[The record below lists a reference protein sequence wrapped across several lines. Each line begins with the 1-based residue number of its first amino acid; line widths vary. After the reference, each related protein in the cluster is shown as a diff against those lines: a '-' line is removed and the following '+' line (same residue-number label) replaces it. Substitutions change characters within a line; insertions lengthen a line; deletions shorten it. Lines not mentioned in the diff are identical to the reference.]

1 MAPQVANALSELGTL
16 LQELKLDSSTSSLIA
31 MSSHSGDYLNFN
43 SNMSGSIKEL
53 TIEQGVPK
61 FYKEQLHAAQNY
73 SFRANK
79 IIEVLKDKYPSLT
92 SEDGSLQLSNK
103 QNLSAPEFLYAL
115 ISQPQYMLVINDRE
129 PVIIPF
135 FSQEHCNNTLN
146 NPQERLNA
154 IKTVGVTSAILA
166 SFFASGSAA
175 AANVQSS
182 TAADSSNVDQNFD
195 PGLQPSV
202 EGSKDT
208 EASQE
213 QADSAN
219 FSATSSAGSAGA
231 GASEAGTGAAGT
243 GTVGAGTNAVG
254 TEGASAAGASA
265 AGAGAG
271 AGAAAAGRSLGG
283 CLIPSLIALLLL
295 LALLAFYFFKLYP
308 WPFDKANEQELLLDQ
323 LNEQVIEDELN
334 LNKINELIEKT
345 QEKIALG
352 QQDAQEQ
359 QLANLKATLAKD
371 EQTLKEIERLL
382 GLVNDKDEQIKAE
395 ELAKA
400 QEEAAKAAEAEA
412 AAKAAEGAKLA
423 QGAGKVTLP
432 KCETIVKQ
440 GKMPNLIIATDGSG
454 SMAEA
459 AAKAAEGAKLAQGAG
474 KVTLPKCETIVKQ
487 GKMPNLIIATDGSGS
502 MINLLSDGSMRID
515 AAIKAAHALIDQ
527 VDKNVPIRLFGVQ
540 GCPLARDY
548 GTFSGNERQRLK
560 AAVAQTNPMLQSI
573 PFQVLTP
580 LVSGMRGMAS
590 AAPKNADSIGVL
602 ISDGVDTCDGTED
615 LNLCEVA
622 RQIHKSK
629 PRLKI
634 HVVLIGEDA
643 PDAKCIADITGG
655 KVYKPGNTKA
665 LIEDLKNAGKSLQK
679 VCQ

>member
-1 MAPQVANALSELGTL
+1 MIRLMRLSSNDLAPQVANALSELGTL

-92 SEDGSLQLSNK
+92 SEDGSLKLSNK

-182 TAADSSNVDQNFD
+182 TAADSSNVDQNFA

-219 FSATSSAGSAGA
+219 FSATSSAGA
-231 GASEAGTGAAGT
+231 GASEAGSGAEGSGDAGT

-254 TEGASAAGASA
+254 AEGASAAGASA

-359 QLANLKATLAKD
+359 QLANLKATLSKD

-382 GLVNDKDEQIKAE
+382 GLVNDKDEQIKDA

-400 QEEAAKAAEAEA
+400 QEEAA
-412 AAKAAEGAKLA
+412 AKAAE
-423 QGAGKVTLP
+423 
-432 KCETIVKQ
+432 E
-440 GKMPNLIIATDGSG
+440 
-454 SMAEA
+454 
-459 AAKAAEGAKLAQGAG
+459 AKLAQGAG

-527 VDKNVPIRLFGVQ
+527 VDKNVPIRLFGIQ

-560 AAVAQTNPMLQSI
+560 ASVAKTNPMLQSI

>member
-1 MAPQVANALSELGTL
+1 MIRLMRLSSNDLAPQVANALSELGTL

-213 QADSAN
+213 QADSA
-219 FSATSSAGSAGA
+219 TSSAGSAGA
-231 GASEAGTGAAGT
+231 GASEAGSGAEGSGDAGTGAAGT

-254 TEGASAAGASA
+254 AEGASAAGASA
-265 AGAGAG
+265 

-382 GLVNDKDEQIKAE
+382 DLVNDKDEQIKAE

-412 AAKAAEGAKLA
+412 AAKAAE
-423 QGAGKVTLP
+423 
-432 KCETIVKQ
+432 E
-440 GKMPNLIIATDGSG
+440 
-454 SMAEA
+454 
-459 AAKAAEGAKLAQGAG
+459 AKLAQGAG

-527 VDKNVPIRLFGVQ
+527 VDKNVPIRLFGIQ

-560 AAVAQTNPMLQSI
+560 ASVAKTNPMLQSI

>member
-92 SEDGSLQLSNK
+92 SEDGSLKLSNK

-213 QADSAN
+213 QSDSAN
-219 FSATSSAGSAGA
+219 FSATSSAGA
-231 GASEAGTGAAGT
+231 GASEAGSGDAGTGAAGT

-265 AGAGAG
+265 AGAG

-395 ELAKA
+395 EQAKA

-412 AAKAAEGAKLA
+412 AAKAAE
-423 QGAGKVTLP
+423 
-432 KCETIVKQ
+432 E
-440 GKMPNLIIATDGSG
+440 
-454 SMAEA
+454 
-459 AAKAAEGAKLAQGAG
+459 AKLAQGAG

-527 VDKNVPIRLFGVQ
+527 VDKNVPIRLFGIQ

>member
-1 MAPQVANALSELGTL
+1 MRLSSNDLAPQVANALSELDNL
-16 LQELKLDSSTSSLIA
+16 LKELMLDSSTSSLIA
-31 MSSHSGDYLNFN
+31 MSRNSGDYLNFN

-53 TIEQGVPK
+53 VIEQGVPK

-79 IIEVLKDKYPSLT
+79 IIELLKAKYPSLT
-92 SEDGSLQLSNK
+92 SEDGSLKLSNK
-103 QNLSAPEFLYAL
+103 HSLSAPEFLYAL

-154 IKTVGVTSAILA
+154 VKTVGITSALLA
-166 SFFASGSAA
+166 SFFASSSAKA
-175 AANVQSS
+175 AEQSVPTNVEPNSTVNPDHASMEIPSSASDNIDPHAPSFTPSFNADAANKEPEAKDNEGLIVDENLASAGDSQETKATKDQESSS
-182 TAADSSNVDQNFD
+182 T
-195 PGLQPSV
+195 L
-202 EGSKDT
+202 
-208 EASQE
+208 
-213 QADSAN
+213 SA
-219 FSATSSAGSAGA
+219 AGSAGA
-231 GASEAGTGAAGT
+231 ASASSAGAA
-243 GTVGAGTNAVG
+243 
-254 TEGASAAGASA
+254 AAGA

-271 AGAAAAGRSLGG
+271 AGGAAAAGRSLGG
-283 CLIPSLIALLLL
+283 CLIPSLIALLVL

-352 QQDAQEQ
+352 QQDAQAL
-359 QLANLKATLAKD
+359 QLSNLKDTLSKD

-382 GLVNDKDEQIKAE
+382 GLVNDKDEQIKAQE
-395 ELAKA
+395 QALA
-400 QEEAAKAAEAEA
+400 QEEAAKAAAEA
-412 AAKAAEGAKLA
+412 AEAAKADEEA
-423 QGAGKVTLP
+423 QAAQVDKGSNVASLP

-440 GKMPNLIIATDGSG
+440 GKMPNLIIAS
-454 SMAEA
+454 
-459 AAKAAEGAKLAQGAG
+459 
-474 KVTLPKCETIVKQ
+474 
-487 GKMPNLIIATDGSGS
+487 DGSGS
-502 MINLLSDGSMRID
+502 MINLLSDGSLRID

-527 VDKNVPIRLFGVQ
+527 VDKNVPIRLFGIQ

-560 AAVAQTNPMLQSI
+560 AAVAKTNPMLQSI

-580 LVSGMRGMAS
+580 LVSGLRGMAS

-602 ISDGVDTCDGTED
+602 ISDGVDTCDGTEN

-622 RQIHKSK
+622 RQIHRSK

-655 KVYKPGNTKA
+655 KVYKPGNTRA

-679 VCQ
+679 VCR

>member
-1 MAPQVANALSELGTL
+1 MIRLMRLSSNDLAPQVANALSELGTL

-92 SEDGSLQLSNK
+92 SEDGSLKLSNK

-231 GASEAGTGAAGT
+231 GASEAGSGAAGT

-254 TEGASAAGASA
+254 TEGASATGASA

-382 GLVNDKDEQIKAE
+382 GLVNDKDEQIKDA

-400 QEEAAKAAEAEA
+400 QEEAAKEAEAEA
-412 AAKAAEGAKLA
+412 AAKAAE
-423 QGAGKVTLP
+423 
-432 KCETIVKQ
+432 E
-440 GKMPNLIIATDGSG
+440 
-454 SMAEA
+454 
-459 AAKAAEGAKLAQGAG
+459 AKLAQGAG

-527 VDKNVPIRLFGVQ
+527 VDKNVPIRLFGIQ

-560 AAVAQTNPMLQSI
+560 ASVAKTNPMLQSI

-679 VCQ
+679 VCQQFLLITKEEVVRLVSTSLMP

>member
-1 MAPQVANALSELGTL
+1 MIRLMRLSSNDLAPQVANALSELGTL

-92 SEDGSLQLSNK
+92 SEDGSLKLSNK

-154 IKTVGVTSAILA
+154 VKTVGITSAILA

-175 AANVQSS
+175 AANIQSS
-182 TAADSSNVDQNFD
+182 TAADSSNVDQNFVPD
-195 PGLQPSV
+195 FQPSV

-213 QADSAN
+213 QANSTN

-231 GASEAGTGAAGT
+231 GAGDVGAGAGAGAAGA

-254 TEGASAAGASA
+254 AEGASSAGASSA
-265 AGAGAG
+265 DAGG

-412 AAKAAEGAKLA
+412 AAKAAE
-423 QGAGKVTLP
+423 
-432 KCETIVKQ
+432 E
-440 GKMPNLIIATDGSG
+440 
-454 SMAEA
+454 
-459 AAKAAEGAKLAQGAG
+459 AKLAQGAG

-527 VDKNVPIRLFGVQ
+527 VDKNVPIRLFGIQ

-560 AAVAQTNPMLQSI
+560 AAVGKTNPMLQSI

>member
-1 MAPQVANALSELGTL
+1 MIRLMRLSSNDLAPQVANALSELGTL

-382 GLVNDKDEQIKAE
+382 GLVNDKDEQIKDA

-400 QEEAAKAAEAEA
+400 QEEAAKEAEAEA
-412 AAKAAEGAKLA
+412 AAKAAE
-423 QGAGKVTLP
+423 
-432 KCETIVKQ
+432 E
-440 GKMPNLIIATDGSG
+440 
-454 SMAEA
+454 
-459 AAKAAEGAKLAQGAG
+459 AKLAQGAG

>member
-53 TIEQGVPK
+53 TIEQGAPK

-154 IKTVGVTSAILA
+154 IKTVGITSAILA

-213 QADSAN
+213 QANSAN

-231 GASEAGTGAAGT
+231 GASEAGSGDAGT

-254 TEGASAAGASA
+254 AEGASAAGASA

-308 WPFDKANEQELLLDQ
+308 WPFDKDNEQELLLDQ

-371 EQTLKEIERLL
+371 EQTLKEIEHLL
-382 GLVNDKDEQIKAE
+382 DLVNDKDEQIKAE

-400 QEEAAKAAEAEA
+400 QEEAEA
-412 AAKAAEGAKLA
+412 AAKAAE
-423 QGAGKVTLP
+423 
-432 KCETIVKQ
+432 E
-440 GKMPNLIIATDGSG
+440 
-454 SMAEA
+454 
-459 AAKAAEGAKLAQGAG
+459 AKLAQGAG

-527 VDKNVPIRLFGVQ
+527 VDKNVPIRLFGIQ

-560 AAVAQTNPMLQSI
+560 AAVAKTNPMLQSI

>member
-1 MAPQVANALSELGTL
+1 MIRLMRLSSNDLAPQVANALSELGTL

-53 TIEQGVPK
+53 TIEQGAPK

-182 TAADSSNVDQNFD
+182 TAADSSNVDQKFD

-231 GASEAGTGAAGT
+231 GASEAGSGDAGT
-243 GTVGAGTNAVG
+243 GAVGAGTNAVG
-254 TEGASAAGASA
+254 AEGASAAGASA

-400 QEEAAKAAEAEA
+400 QEEAAKEAEAEA
-412 AAKAAEGAKLA
+412 AAKAAE
-423 QGAGKVTLP
+423 
-432 KCETIVKQ
+432 E
-440 GKMPNLIIATDGSG
+440 
-454 SMAEA
+454 
-459 AAKAAEGAKLAQGAG
+459 AKLAQGAG

-527 VDKNVPIRLFGVQ
+527 VDKNVPIRLFGIQ

>member
-1 MAPQVANALSELGTL
+1 MIRLMRLSSNDLAPQVANALSELGTL

-53 TIEQGVPK
+53 TIEQGAPK

-92 SEDGSLQLSNK
+92 SEDGSLKLSNK

-154 IKTVGVTSAILA
+154 IKTVGITSAILA

-182 TAADSSNVDQNFD
+182 TAAESSNVNQNFD
-195 PGLQPSV
+195 PGLQQSV

-219 FSATSSAGSAGA
+219 FSASGAGDVGA
-231 GASEAGTGAAGT
+231 GAEGSGAAGT

-254 TEGASAAGASA
+254 PEGASAAGASA
-265 AGAGAG
+265 AGAGAAG
-271 AGAAAAGRSLGG
+271 AAGAAAAGRSLGG

-400 QEEAAKAAEAEA
+400 QEEAAKEAEAEA
-412 AAKAAEGAKLA
+412 AAKAAE
-423 QGAGKVTLP
+423 
-432 KCETIVKQ
+432 
-440 GKMPNLIIATDGSG
+440 D
-454 SMAEA
+454 
-459 AAKAAEGAKLAQGAG
+459 AKLAQGAG

-527 VDKNVPIRLFGVQ
+527 VDKNVPIRLFGIQ

-560 AAVAQTNPMLQSI
+560 ASVAKTNPMLQSI

>member
-16 LQELKLDSSTSSLIA
+16 LQVLKLDSSTSSLIA

-265 AGAGAG
+265 AGASAAGAGAG

-382 GLVNDKDEQIKAE
+382 GLVNDKDEQIKDA

-412 AAKAAEGAKLA
+412 AAKAAE
-423 QGAGKVTLP
+423 
-432 KCETIVKQ
+432 E
-440 GKMPNLIIATDGSG
+440 
-454 SMAEA
+454 
-459 AAKAAEGAKLAQGAG
+459 AKLAQGAG

-527 VDKNVPIRLFGVQ
+527 VDKNVPIRLFGIQ

-560 AAVAQTNPMLQSI
+560 AAVAQTSPMLQSI

>member
-1 MAPQVANALSELGTL
+1 MIRLMRLSSNDLAPQVANALSELGTL

-92 SEDGSLQLSNK
+92 SEDGSLKLSNK

-195 PGLQPSV
+195 PDFQPSV

-213 QADSAN
+213 QSDSAN
-219 FSATSSAGSAGA
+219 FSATSSAGA
-231 GASEAGTGAAGT
+231 GASEAGSGDAGTGAAGT

-265 AGAGAG
+265 AGAG

-395 ELAKA
+395 EQAKA

-412 AAKAAEGAKLA
+412 AAKAAE
-423 QGAGKVTLP
+423 
-432 KCETIVKQ
+432 E
-440 GKMPNLIIATDGSG
+440 
-454 SMAEA
+454 
-459 AAKAAEGAKLAQGAG
+459 AKLAQGAG

-527 VDKNVPIRLFGVQ
+527 VDKNVPIRLFGIQ

>member
-1 MAPQVANALSELGTL
+1 MIRLMRLSSNDLAPQVANALSELGTL

-92 SEDGSLQLSNK
+92 SEDGSLKLSNK

-195 PGLQPSV
+195 PDFQPSV

-213 QADSAN
+213 QSDSAN
-219 FSATSSAGSAGA
+219 FSATSSAGA
-231 GASEAGTGAAGT
+231 GASEAGSGDAGTGAAGT

-265 AGAGAG
+265 AGAG

-395 ELAKA
+395 EQAKA

-412 AAKAAEGAKLA
+412 AAKAAE
-423 QGAGKVTLP
+423 
-432 KCETIVKQ
+432 E
-440 GKMPNLIIATDGSG
+440 
-454 SMAEA
+454 
-459 AAKAAEGAKLAQGAG
+459 AKLAQGAG

-527 VDKNVPIRLFGVQ
+527 VDKNVPIRLFGIQ

-679 VCQ
+679 VCQQFLLITKEEVVRLVSTSLMP

>member
-1 MAPQVANALSELGTL
+1 MIRLMRLSSNDLAPQVANALSELGTL
-16 LQELKLDSSTSSLIA
+16 LQELKLDSSISSLIA
-31 MSSHSGDYLNFN
+31 MSRHSGDYLNFN

-92 SEDGSLQLSNK
+92 SEDGSLKLSNK

-115 ISQPQYMLVINDRE
+115 ISQPQYMIVINDRE

-154 IKTVGVTSAILA
+154 VKTVGITSAILA

-182 TAADSSNVDQNFD
+182 TAADSSNVDQNLAPDF
-195 PGLQPSV
+195 QPSV
-202 EGSKDT
+202 DANQET
-208 EASQE
+208 ESSQE
-213 QADSAN
+213 QANSTN

-231 GASEAGTGAAGT
+231 GASEVGSGDAVTGAAGT

-254 TEGASAAGASA
+254 AKGASAAGASA

-271 AGAAAAGRSLGG
+271 AAGAAAAGRSLGG

-295 LALLAFYFFKLYP
+295 LALLAFYFFKIYP

-395 ELAKA
+395 QLAKA
-400 QEEAAKAAEAEA
+400 QEEAAKAAEA
-412 AAKAAEGAKLA
+412 AE
-423 QGAGKVTLP
+423 
-432 KCETIVKQ
+432 
-440 GKMPNLIIATDGSG
+440 
-454 SMAEA
+454 AEA
-459 AAKAAEGAKLAQGAG
+459 AAKAAEEAKLAQGAG

-527 VDKNVPIRLFGVQ
+527 VDKNVPIRLFGIQ

-590 AAPKNADSIGVL
+590 AAPKSADSIGVL

>member
-1 MAPQVANALSELGTL
+1 MIRLMRLSSNDLAPQVANALSELGTL

-231 GASEAGTGAAGT
+231 GASEAGSGDAGTGAAGT

-254 TEGASAAGASA
+254 TEGASATGASA

-400 QEEAAKAAEAEA
+400 QEEAAEAEAEA
-412 AAKAAEGAKLA
+412 AAKAAE
-423 QGAGKVTLP
+423 
-432 KCETIVKQ
+432 E
-440 GKMPNLIIATDGSG
+440 
-454 SMAEA
+454 
-459 AAKAAEGAKLAQGAG
+459 AKLAQGAG

-527 VDKNVPIRLFGVQ
+527 VDKNVPIRLFGIQ

-560 AAVAQTNPMLQSI
+560 ASVAKTNPMLQSI

-622 RQIHKSK
+622 RQIHISK

>member
-231 GASEAGTGAAGT
+231 GASEAGSGDAGIGAAGT
-243 GTVGAGTNAVG
+243 GTVGAGTDAVG
-254 TEGASAAGASA
+254 AEGASAAGASA

-308 WPFDKANEQELLLDQ
+308 WPFDKVNEQELLLDQ

-412 AAKAAEGAKLA
+412 AAKAAE
-423 QGAGKVTLP
+423 
-432 KCETIVKQ
+432 E
-440 GKMPNLIIATDGSG
+440 
-454 SMAEA
+454 
-459 AAKAAEGAKLAQGAG
+459 AKLAQGAG

>member
-31 MSSHSGDYLNFN
+31 MSRHSGDYLNFN

-182 TAADSSNVDQNFD
+182 TAADSSNVNQNFD
-195 PGLQPSV
+195 PSLQPSV

-219 FSATSSAGSAGA
+219 FSATSSAGA
-231 GASEAGTGAAGT
+231 GASEAGSGDAGTGAAGT

-352 QQDAQEQ
+352 QQDAQDQ
-359 QLANLKATLAKD
+359 QLANLKATLAND

-412 AAKAAEGAKLA
+412 AAKEAEEAKLA
-423 QGAGKVTLP
+423 R
-432 KCETIVKQ
+432 
-440 GKMPNLIIATDGSG
+440 
-454 SMAEA
+454 
-459 AAKAAEGAKLAQGAG
+459 GAG

-602 ISDGVDTCDGTED
+602 ISDGVDTCDGTEN

>member
-1 MAPQVANALSELGTL
+1 MIRLMRLSSNDLAPQVANALSELGTL

-53 TIEQGVPK
+53 TIEQGAPK

-92 SEDGSLQLSNK
+92 SEDGSLKLSNK

-182 TAADSSNVDQNFD
+182 TAADNSNVDQNFD

-231 GASEAGTGAAGT
+231 GASEAGSGDAGT

-254 TEGASAAGASA
+254 TEGASATGASA

-271 AGAAAAGRSLGG
+271 AGAAAAGGSLGG

-371 EQTLKEIERLL
+371 EQTLKEIEHLL
-382 GLVNDKDEQIKAE
+382 DLVNDKDEQIKAE

-400 QEEAAKAAEAEA
+400 QEEAAEAEA
-412 AAKAAEGAKLA
+412 AAKAAE
-423 QGAGKVTLP
+423 
-432 KCETIVKQ
+432 E
-440 GKMPNLIIATDGSG
+440 
-454 SMAEA
+454 
-459 AAKAAEGAKLAQGAG
+459 AKLAQGAG

-527 VDKNVPIRLFGVQ
+527 VDKNVPIRLFGIQ

-679 VCQ
+679 VCQQFLLITKEEVVRLVSTSLMP

>member
-1 MAPQVANALSELGTL
+1 MIRLMRLSSNDLAPQVANALSELGTL

-53 TIEQGVPK
+53 TIEQGGPK

-154 IKTVGVTSAILA
+154 IKTVGITSAILA

-219 FSATSSAGSAGA
+219 FSATSSANSAGA
-231 GASEAGTGAAGT
+231 GASEAGSGDAGT

-400 QEEAAKAAEAEA
+400 QEEAAKEAEAEA
-412 AAKAAEGAKLA
+412 AAKAAE
-423 QGAGKVTLP
+423 
-432 KCETIVKQ
+432 E
-440 GKMPNLIIATDGSG
+440 
-454 SMAEA
+454 
-459 AAKAAEGAKLAQGAG
+459 AKLAQGAG

-527 VDKNVPIRLFGVQ
+527 VDKNVPIRLFGIQ

-679 VCQ
+679 VCQQFLLISKEEGVRLVSTSLLPYEYEKRYFKKR

>member
-1 MAPQVANALSELGTL
+1 MIRLMRLSSNDLAPQVATALSELGTL

-53 TIEQGVPK
+53 TIEHGVPK

-79 IIEVLKDKYPSLT
+79 IIEVLKAKYPSLT

-135 FSQEHCNNTLN
+135 FSQEHCNNSLN

-175 AANVQSS
+175 AANDQSS
-182 TAADSSNVDQNFD
+182 TAADSSNADQNSVPDF
-195 PGLQPSV
+195 QPSV
-202 EGSKDT
+202 EANQET

-213 QADSAN
+213 QADSTN

-231 GASEAGTGAAGT
+231 GASEAGSGAEGSGDASTGAAGT

-254 TEGASAAGASA
+254 AEGASA

-271 AGAAAAGRSLGG
+271 AAGVAAAGRGLGG

-308 WPFDKANEQELLLDQ
+308 WPFDKVNEQELLLDQ

-352 QQDAQEQ
+352 QQDAQAQ
-359 QLANLKATLAKD
+359 QLANLKDTLARD

-395 ELAKA
+395 EQAKA
-400 QEEAAKAAEAEA
+400 QEEADKAAAAAAEA
-412 AAKAAEGAKLA
+412 AAKAAE
-423 QGAGKVTLP
+423 
-432 KCETIVKQ
+432 E
-440 GKMPNLIIATDGSG
+440 
-454 SMAEA
+454 
-459 AAKAAEGAKLAQGAG
+459 AKLAQGAG

-527 VDKNVPIRLFGVQ
+527 VDKNVPIRLFGIQ

-548 GTFSGNERQRLK
+548 GTFSGSERQRLK
-560 AAVAQTNPMLQSI
+560 AAVAQTNPLLQSI

-590 AAPKNADSIGVL
+590 AAPANADSIGVL
-602 ISDGVDTCDGTED
+602 ISDGVDTCDGTEN

-629 PRLKI
+629 PHLKI

>member
-195 PGLQPSV
+195 PDFQPSV

-213 QADSAN
+213 QSDSAN
-219 FSATSSAGSAGA
+219 FSATSSAGA
-231 GASEAGTGAAGT
+231 GASEAGSGDAGTGAAGT

-265 AGAGAG
+265 AGAG

-395 ELAKA
+395 EQAKA

-412 AAKAAEGAKLA
+412 AAKAAE
-423 QGAGKVTLP
+423 
-432 KCETIVKQ
+432 E
-440 GKMPNLIIATDGSG
+440 
-454 SMAEA
+454 
-459 AAKAAEGAKLAQGAG
+459 AKLAQGAG

-527 VDKNVPIRLFGVQ
+527 VDKNVPIRLFGIQ

>member
-1 MAPQVANALSELGTL
+1 MIRLMRLSSNDLAPQVANALSELGTL

-92 SEDGSLQLSNK
+92 SEDGSLKLSNK

-382 GLVNDKDEQIKAE
+382 GLVNDKDEQIKDA

-412 AAKAAEGAKLA
+412 AAKAAE
-423 QGAGKVTLP
+423 
-432 KCETIVKQ
+432 E
-440 GKMPNLIIATDGSG
+440 
-454 SMAEA
+454 
-459 AAKAAEGAKLAQGAG
+459 AKLAQGAG

>member
-92 SEDGSLQLSNK
+92 SEDGSLKLSNK

-195 PGLQPSV
+195 PDFQPSV

-213 QADSAN
+213 QSDSAN
-219 FSATSSAGSAGA
+219 FSATSSAGA
-231 GASEAGTGAAGT
+231 GASEAGSGDAGTGAAGT

-265 AGAGAG
+265 AGAG

-395 ELAKA
+395 EQAKA

-412 AAKAAEGAKLA
+412 AAKAAE
-423 QGAGKVTLP
+423 
-432 KCETIVKQ
+432 E
-440 GKMPNLIIATDGSG
+440 
-454 SMAEA
+454 
-459 AAKAAEGAKLAQGAG
+459 AKLAQGAG

-527 VDKNVPIRLFGVQ
+527 VDKNVPIRLFGIQ

>member
-1 MAPQVANALSELGTL
+1 MIRLMRLSSNDLAPQVANALSELGTL

-92 SEDGSLQLSNK
+92 SEDGSLKLSNK

-382 GLVNDKDEQIKAE
+382 GLVNDKDEQIKDA

-412 AAKAAEGAKLA
+412 AAKAAE
-423 QGAGKVTLP
+423 
-432 KCETIVKQ
+432 E
-440 GKMPNLIIATDGSG
+440 
-454 SMAEA
+454 
-459 AAKAAEGAKLAQGAG
+459 AKLAQGAG

-679 VCQ
+679 VCQQFLLITKEEVVRLVSTSLMP

>member
-1 MAPQVANALSELGTL
+1 MIRLMRLSSNDLAPQVANALSELGTL

-92 SEDGSLQLSNK
+92 SEDGSLKLSNK

-202 EGSKDT
+202 DGSKDT
-208 EASQE
+208 EAYQE

-231 GASEAGTGAAGT
+231 GASEAGSGDAGTGAAGT

-254 TEGASAAGASA
+254 TEGSSAAGASA
-265 AGAGAG
+265 AGAGAAG
-271 AGAAAAGRSLGG
+271 AAGAAAAGRSLGG

-400 QEEAAKAAEAEA
+400 QEEAAKAAE
-412 AAKAAEGAKLA
+412 
-423 QGAGKVTLP
+423 
-432 KCETIVKQ
+432 
-440 GKMPNLIIATDGSG
+440 
-454 SMAEA
+454 AEA

>member
-92 SEDGSLQLSNK
+92 SEDGSLKLSNK

-231 GASEAGTGAAGT
+231 GASEAGSGAEGSGDAGT

-371 EQTLKEIERLL
+371 EQTLKEIEHLL
-382 GLVNDKDEQIKAE
+382 DLVNDKDEQIKAE

-400 QEEAAKAAEAEA
+400 QEEAAEAEA
-412 AAKAAEGAKLA
+412 AAKAAE
-423 QGAGKVTLP
+423 
-432 KCETIVKQ
+432 E
-440 GKMPNLIIATDGSG
+440 
-454 SMAEA
+454 
-459 AAKAAEGAKLAQGAG
+459 AKLAQGAG

>member
-412 AAKAAEGAKLA
+412 AAKAAE
-423 QGAGKVTLP
+423 
-432 KCETIVKQ
+432 E
-440 GKMPNLIIATDGSG
+440 
-454 SMAEA
+454 
-459 AAKAAEGAKLAQGAG
+459 AKLAQGAG

>member
-1 MAPQVANALSELGTL
+1 MRLSSNDLAPQVANALSELGTL

-213 QADSAN
+213 QADSATS
-219 FSATSSAGSAGA
+219 SAGSAGSAGA
-231 GASEAGTGAAGT
+231 GASEAGSGDAGTGAAGT

-254 TEGASAAGASA
+254 AEGASAAGASA

-400 QEEAAKAAEAEA
+400 QEEAAKEAEAEA
-412 AAKAAEGAKLA
+412 AAKAAE
-423 QGAGKVTLP
+423 
-432 KCETIVKQ
+432 E
-440 GKMPNLIIATDGSG
+440 
-454 SMAEA
+454 
-459 AAKAAEGAKLAQGAG
+459 AKLAQGAG

-527 VDKNVPIRLFGVQ
+527 VDKNVPIRLFGIQ

-560 AAVAQTNPMLQSI
+560 ASVAKTNPMLQSI